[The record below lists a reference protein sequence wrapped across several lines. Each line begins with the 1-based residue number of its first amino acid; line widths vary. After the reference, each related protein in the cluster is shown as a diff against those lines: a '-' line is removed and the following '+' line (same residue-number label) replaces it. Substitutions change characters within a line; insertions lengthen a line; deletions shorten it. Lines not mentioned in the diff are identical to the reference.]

1 MAILTESQLERLKK
15 HKYCAEGRSLTE
27 FIFQPYWN
35 WVVTLMPL
43 WVAPNLITIVGLA
56 LNVVTALAVILY
68 SPQANSTEVISAKAT
83 NYGENII
90 RRTSLTGIFRI
101 IPTTLK

>member
-43 WVAPNLITIVGLA
+43 WMAPNLITIIGLA
-56 LNVVTALAVILY
+56 LNIFTSLAVILY
-68 SPQANSTEVISAKAT
+68 SPQANSNEVIFAKVT
-83 NYGENII
+83 NHGENVIKQS
-90 RRTSLTGIFRI
+90 SLTDISRI

>member
-43 WVAPNLITIVGLA
+43 WVAPNLITIVGLV
-56 LNVVTALAVILY
+56 LNVFTSLAVILY
-68 SPQANSTEVISAKAT
+68 SPQANSNEVISVKVKSH
-83 NYGENII
+83 GKNIL
-90 RRTSLTGIFRI
+90 RQASLTDIFRI